1 MICPIALENLIP
13 NYKNGDGDLFMT
25 KRAKCEEI
33 LYYICQE
40 QEPGKKMVQKLMY
53 LMGRKGLNL
62 GLNYSIHFYGPYSAS
77 LDDTLHALE
86 AQGVINITV
95 AHLTHKIALADR
107 NNCPQVLSEE
117 ERDVVF
123 EVLKCFEEKSAAD
136 LEAYTTLD
144 YVAHTIWKD
153 KGTEEQVIQDV
164 LKIKSKKFS
173 LEELQEKYQVMKQLN
188 YIY

>member
-1 MICPIALENLIP
+1 MK
-13 NYKNGDGDLFMT
+13 NY
-25 KRAKCEEI
+25 AKCEEI
-33 LYYICQE
+33 LHYICQN

-53 LMGRKGLNL
+53 LMERKGIDL

-77 LDDTLHALE
+77 LDDALHALE
-86 AQGVINITV
+86 ARGIINITMD
-95 AHLTHKIALADR
+95 HLTHKITPVDR
-107 NNCPQVLSEE
+107 NHFPRELEEGDKKAVFDVLSN
-117 ERDVVF
+117 F
-123 EVLKCFEEKSAAD
+123 GKKSAAD

-144 YVAHTIWKD
+144 YVAHTMLGD
-153 KGTEEQVIQDV
+153 EGTEEQVIQDV